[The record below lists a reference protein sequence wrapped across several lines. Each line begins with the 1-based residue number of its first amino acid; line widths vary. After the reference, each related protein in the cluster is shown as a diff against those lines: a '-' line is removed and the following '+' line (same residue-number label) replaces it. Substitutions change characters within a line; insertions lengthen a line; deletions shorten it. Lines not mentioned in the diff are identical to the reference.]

1 MLEEYNDGHGTTLDY
16 LQSIWVAYKPRLC
29 APYPHNALLASRVAT
44 PKRYILY
51 AGKAPDVKAAKEIDL
66 SKESH
71 TEAVEAEKTVTV
83 KNSIVFECELCS
95 YRNDSEKGL
104 KQHKRMKH
112 RISQTD
118 GADDHELEEPEIP
131 VRSAEE
137 MKKASDFIRKYVMT
151 STMRKHD

>member
-1 MLEEYNDGHGTTLDY
+1 MK
-16 LQSIWVAYKPRLC
+16 VAEQVAESDIGNGNEKVC
-29 APYPHNALLASRVAT
+29 KEVSGKEAEAS
-44 PKRYILY
+44 LY

-71 TEAVEAEKTVTV
+71 TEEVEAEKTVTV

-95 YRNDSEKGL
+95 YRNNSEKGL

-118 GADDHELEEPEIP
+118 GADDHELEESEIP

-137 MKKASDFIRKYVMT
+137 MKKGF
-151 STMRKHD
+151 